1 MTAIKA
7 LTERELAGY
16 TLFKESGCVA
26 CHHGPA
32 LGGTSFQKM
41 GLLEPYKTRNPAIGR
56 AAVTGKDE
64 DRMSF
69 KVPTLRNVELTYP
82 YFHDGSVWELRDA
95 VQVMMRVQLGSQ
107 LEDADLDVCPTE

>member
-1 MTAIKA
+1 MTKERFSTTSVPTFTSRDTGSRLWLQGDDKA

-82 YFHDGSVWELRDA
+82 YFHDGEA
-95 VQVMMRVQLGSQ
+95 G
-107 LEDADLDVCPTE
+107 